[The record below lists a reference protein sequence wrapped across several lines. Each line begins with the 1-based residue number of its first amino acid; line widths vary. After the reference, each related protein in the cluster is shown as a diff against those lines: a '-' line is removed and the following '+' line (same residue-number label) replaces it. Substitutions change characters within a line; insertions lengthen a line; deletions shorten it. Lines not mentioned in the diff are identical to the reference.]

1 MSDTF
6 SEIKNKADL
15 VRKIDLVSILK
26 ITGAIQDKYDNKK
39 WHTSTG
45 VISVSGPKFINWR
58 QGLGGGGAIDL
69 IIHLK
74 NLDFKAAV
82 LWLADRFPLDPLQS
96 PPQIKPIP
104 KHLFQPP
111 KEDKARLPQ
120 LIAYLSHDRSLP
132 LSLLQSL
139 ITSGV
144 LYADLRGNAVFLLL
158 GKEKTVVGAE
168 LRGIT
173 QIRWRGMAPG
183 SRKDLGFFRIG
194 NSTARN
200 LILCES
206 AIDALSFLALQP
218 NWMALSTS
226 GATSSPAWLQSFIK
240 NGYHLYC
247 GFDADQT
254 GDLSA
259 QRMIALYPT
268 VKRLRPCKHD
278 WNDVLKEKSQ
288 R

>member
-6 SEIKNKADL
+6 SQIKNKADL

-26 ITGAIQDKYDNKK
+26 ITGAIHDKYDNKK
-39 WHTSTG
+39 WHTSKG

-58 QGLGGGGAIDL
+58 HGLGGGGAIDL
-69 IIHLK
+69 TIHLK

-82 LWLADRFPLDPLQS
+82 LWLAARFPLEHLQS
-96 PPQIKPIP
+96 PSQTKSIP
-104 KHLFQPP
+104 KHLFQIPT
-111 KEDKARLPQ
+111 EDKARLPQ
-120 LIAYLSHDRSLP
+120 VIDYLSHDRSLP

-144 LYADLRGNAVFLLL
+144 LYADSRGNAVFLLL

-168 LRGIT
+168 LRGT
-173 QIRWRGMAPG
+173 THIRWRGMAPG

-194 NSTARN
+194 NSTSPN

-206 AIDALSFLALQP
+206 PIDALSFLALQP
-218 NWMALSTS
+218 SWMALSTS
-226 GATSSPAWLQSFIK
+226 GATSNPAWLQSFIN
-240 NGYHLYC
+240 NGYYVYC

-254 GDLSA
+254 GDLFA

-268 VKRLRPCKHD
+268 VKRLRPHKHD

>member
-6 SEIKNKADL
+6 SQIKNKADL

-26 ITGAIQDKYDNKK
+26 ITGAIHDQYDNKK
-39 WHTSTG
+39 WHTSKG

-82 LWLADRFPLDPLQS
+82 LWLADRFPLDHLQS
-96 PPQIKPIP
+96 PSQTNSIP
-104 KHLFQPP
+104 KHIFHPP
-111 KEDKARLPQ
+111 KEDKPRLPQ
-120 LIAYLSHDRSLP
+120 IIDYLSHDRFLP

-168 LRGIT
+168 LRGTT

-194 NSTARN
+194 NSTSGN

-206 AIDALSFLALQP
+206 AIDALSFLDLQP

-226 GATSSPAWLQSFIK
+226 GATSSPAWLKSFIK

-247 GFDADQT
+247 GFDSDQT

-259 QRMIALYPT
+259 QRMITFYPT
-268 VKRLRPCKHD
+268 VKRLRPYKHD